1 MATVTICAGLNSS
14 HYLHQ
19 VVPNWSAAG
28 LPQILAGECD
38 LSPDAL
44 RTVWP
49 EIATTAGDA
58 PRLDELLRYSARHAR
73 SDWLLLIGPDTLLS
87 RPLLDTLTQLCRP
100 GSPRRLVLGR
110 AWRKRVDALANASTP
125 QDPDSLW
132 NRIEAEGVL
141 DGPGQIGWMLLPR
154 GVLLAAPSELSAEPA
169 QAAPWL
175 IGCAR
180 QLGWPV
186 LDATAAAP
194 ALRLG
199 EPALRL
205 VDPMPQPTAV
215 VRPHQ
220 PAAPLLSLLLAA
232 SEADLERLQDQ
243 LLPAVS
249 LPWEVIARPAEP
261 ADGPGDVAAAWSSA
275 LAVARGELAWPIAEA
290 SPPLALLPVVL
301 RSFEQP
307 GVELLQLGP
316 MPGPG
321 ALVAPTA
328 WWRLLGAWRDDLP
341 PAEAMA
347 AARQQALARGARLR
361 QLPFRPAPAPGA
373 GAVAVPVR

>member
-1 MATVTICAGLNSS
+1 MALLTLCAGLSGS
-14 HYLHQ
+14 RHLHQ
-19 VVPNWSAAG
+19 AVHNWSAAG
-28 LPQILAGECD
+28 LPQILAGESD
-38 LSPDAL
+38 LPPDAL
-44 RTVWP
+44 RTLWP

-58 PRLDELLRYSARHAR
+58 PRLDELLRYAERHAT
-73 SDWLLLIGPDTLLS
+73 SNWLLLIGPDTLLS
-87 RPLLDTLTQLCRP
+87 RPLLDTLSQLCRP
-100 GSPRRLVLGR
+100 GSPRRLVIGR
-110 AWRKRVDALANASTP
+110 AWRERADARPNASPP

-132 NRIEAEGVL
+132 DWIEADGVL
-141 DGPGQIGWMLLPR
+141 DGPDQIGWVLLPR
-154 GVLLAAPSELSAEPA
+154 GSLLAAPAELSCEPA
-169 QAAPWL
+169 EAAPWL
-175 IGCAR
+175 IRCAR

-199 EPALRL
+199 EPVPA

-232 SEADLERLQDQ
+232 PEAELEHLQAQ
-243 LLPAVS
+243 LLPAAS

-261 ADGPGDVAAAWSSA
+261 ADGVGAVAAAWTSA
-275 LAVARGELAWPIAEA
+275 LAVARGELAWPITEA
-290 SPPLALLPVVL
+290 APPLALLPVVL

-307 GVELLQLGP
+307 GLELLQLGP
-316 MPGPG
+316 TLGPG

-328 WWRLLGAWRDDLP
+328 WWRLLDSWRDDLP

-347 AARQQALARGARLR
+347 RVLRQAQGRGACL
-361 QLPFRPAPAPGA
+361 QPLPFSPAPAATSAAAALPG
-373 GAVAVPVR
+373 R